1 MKLWVKFNLI
11 LLPVCS
17 AGLAVTGLVSYRV
30 LQENAREEVLQNA
43 RIMMESAQAAMD
55 YTVAEVRPLLMADV
69 KRQFMPQAISFY
81 AARRS
86 FELLRAH
93 QPEYT
98 YRVASLNPTNQSNRA
113 FDWEADIIREFRNN
127 ADRKQIIAER
137 DSPAGRA
144 LSLFQPVTVHDQGCL
159 LCHGRPQDAPK
170 SLIEAYGATNGFG
183 FKLNETVA
191 AHVVSVPM
199 AVPMQRAHD
208 TFVSLMVLLVGIF
221 AVLFVVLNLL
231 LQFVIVQPIVRM
243 SRLATDVSLGRP
255 DVPELTV
262 SGSDEIAALSASFNR
277 MRRSFEGALK
287 MLPKT

>member
-1 MKLWVKFNLI
+1 M
-11 LLPVCS
+11 
-17 AGLAVTGLVSYRV
+17 
-30 LQENAREEVLQNA
+30 
-43 RIMMESAQAAMD
+43 
-55 YTVAEVRPLLMADV
+55 
-69 KRQFMPQAISFY
+69 
-81 AARRS
+81 
-86 FELLRAH
+86 
-93 QPEYT
+93 
-98 YRVASLNPTNQSNRA
+98 
-113 FDWEADIIREFRNN
+113 
-127 ADRKQIIAER
+127 
-137 DSPAGRA
+137 
-144 LSLFQPVTVHDQGCL
+144 TVHDQGCL

-243 SRLATDVSLGRP
+243 SRLATDVSVGRP

>member
-11 LLPVCS
+11 LLTVFS
-17 AGLAVTGLVSYRV
+17 AGMAVIGLVSYRV

-43 RIMMESAQAAMD
+43 QIMGDAAKAAAA
-55 YTVAEVRPLLMADV
+55 YTVTEVRPLLMPDMKHAFV
-69 KRQFMPQAISFY
+69 PQAVSFY
-81 AARRS
+81 AARRT
-86 FELLRAH
+86 FELLRTD

-98 YRVASLNPTNQSNRA
+98 YRVASLNPTNPSNRA

-127 ADRKQIIAER
+127 PDDKQILLER
-137 DSPAGRA
+137 DTPTGQI
-144 LSLFQPVTVHDQGCL
+144 LSLFQPVKVYDQGCL
-159 LCHGRPQDAPK
+159 ACHSRPQDAPK
-170 SLIEAYGATNGFG
+170 NLVATYGASNGFG
-183 FKLNETVA
+183 WKLNDTVA
-191 AHVVSVPM
+191 AQAVSVPM
-199 AVPMQRAHD
+199 SVPLQRAHD
-208 TFVSLMVLLVGIF
+208 TFITLMALLVGILGF
-221 AVLFVVLNLL
+221 LFVVLNLL
-231 LQFVIVQPIVRM
+231 LHFVIVRPVVRM